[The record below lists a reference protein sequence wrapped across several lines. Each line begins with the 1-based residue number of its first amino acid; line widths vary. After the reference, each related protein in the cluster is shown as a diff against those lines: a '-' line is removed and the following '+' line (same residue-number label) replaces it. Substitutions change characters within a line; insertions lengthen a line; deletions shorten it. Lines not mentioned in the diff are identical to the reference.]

1 MMMKPFGVT
10 LTAVAAALAATVCLS
25 DDVQATKVA
34 KASTEPGSG
43 HNVTL
48 HGNPIPLLGDPVRV
62 GEKLPAALVTAGDM
76 KPVNIADGT
85 GKIRIISVV
94 PSLDTPVCEA
104 QTHALSEKD
113 RKLADQL
120 DMVTVSMDLPFAQQR
135 FAKEAKIKNVKF
147 YSDYKAAE
155 FGNRSGLLMEPLR
168 LLARAVIVVD
178 KEGVVRYVQ
187 VVPEET
193 ELPDLAA
200 AMAFAK
206 TLL

>member
-1 MMMKPFGVT
+1 MKINKYTVVLSTVLSLSGVS
-10 LTAVAAALAATVCLS
+10 ASYA
-25 DDVQATKVA
+25 DDIQATKVA
-34 KASTEPGSG
+34 KGSAEAGAG
-43 HNVTL
+43 HSVTL
-48 HGNPIPLLGDPVRV
+48 FGNPVPLLGEPVRV
-62 GEKLPAALVTAGDM
+62 GEPLPAAMVTAGDL
-76 KPVNIADGT
+76 KPVNLAEGG
-85 GKIRIISVV
+85 GKVRIISVV

-120 DMVTVSMDLPFAQQR
+120 EMITISMDLPFAQQR

-147 YSDYKAAE
+147 YSDYKTAD
-155 FGNRSGLLMEPLR
+155 FGNRNGLLLEPLR

-178 KEGVVRYVQ
+178 KGNVVRYLQ

-193 ELPDLAA
+193 ELPDLPA

>member
-1 MMMKPFGVT
+1 MIIRNFAVT
-10 LTAVAAALAATVCLS
+10 LTAAAAMLAATACLS
-25 DDVQATKVA
+25 EDVQATKVA
-34 KASTEPGSG
+34 KASGEPGSG
-43 HNVTL
+43 HTVTL
-48 HGNPIPLLGDPVRV
+48 HGNPIPLLGEPVRV
-62 GEKLPAALVTAGDM
+62 GEKLPSALVTAGDM
-76 KPVNIADGT
+76 KAVDIAAGDG
-85 GKIRIISVV
+85 KVRIISVV

-135 FAKEAKIKNVKF
+135 FAKEAKIKNVRF
-147 YSDYKAAE
+147 YSDHKAAE
-155 FGNRSGLLMEPLR
+155 FGNRNGLLMEPLR

-178 KEGVVRYVQ
+178 KSGVVRYVQ

-193 ELPDLAA
+193 ELPDMAA